1 MRSPPSLPGLWLICA
16 DAEAVQLIFDPKVT
30 SYRQFIEFFYR
41 MHDSTTLN
49 RQGPDVGPQYRSG
62 IYFHDAEQEKVAREV
77 TKKASEQWWDP
88 SPIVTEIVPAGKWW
102 NAEQYHQHYLDREEG
117 GYQCPSHFLRP
128 FPQLKYD

>member
-1 MRSPPSLPGLWLICA
+1 MCA

-30 SYRQFIEFFYR
+30 NYRQLIEFFYR

-102 NAEQYHQHYLDREEG
+102 NAEEYHQHYLDREG
-117 GYQCPSHFLRP
+117 GYECPSHFLRP